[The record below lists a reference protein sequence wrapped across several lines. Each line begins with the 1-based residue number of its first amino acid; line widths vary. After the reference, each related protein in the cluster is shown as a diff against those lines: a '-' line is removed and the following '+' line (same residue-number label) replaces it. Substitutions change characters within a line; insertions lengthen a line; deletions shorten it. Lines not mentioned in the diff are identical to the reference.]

1 MAENSKPTAAAAARE
16 TLGGH
21 IWRTLRFALP
31 VTCSRVGLLALVI
44 VDTAM
49 SGHLGAIEL
58 AYYALSTAFLVPMM
72 MVGVGI
78 LLGTVVLTAQA
89 MGADSPRECGG
100 VWRVSM
106 IHAALFGGVA
116 FGLCYGAEWFLL
128 ATGQEPD
135 LARGAGDVMAMF
147 SWGMPAMFLY
157 FATSFFLEGINRP
170 LPGVAVVLAANLL
183 NGGLNW
189 LFIHGAGDDI
199 PAMGAAGAA
208 LATSIV
214 RWVMFAALA
223 AYCLRRLDSR
233 HYGIGGAIADARAI
247 GRRLRRIGYPMGLG
261 VALESTSFSAMMLFA
276 GLLGATQIAGYQIAM
291 NLLAFAFMFSI
302 GFATVAS
309 VQVSNAVGRRDQSGV
324 RAAGWVSVG
333 LAGLILA
340 AVGMI
345 YAFTAEGLVAL
356 YNSEP
361 AVAAI
366 AVPAILV
373 AAVVAVPDGIQGV
386 LGGALRGAADV
397 WPATVLY
404 VIAFWFIMVPLGYY
418 LGVVRLGGAPALM
431 IAVLAGVIVAALMLG
446 LRFHFVSRRAVGR
459 I

>member
-1 MAENSKPTAAAAARE
+1 
-16 TLGGH
+16 
-21 IWRTLRFALP
+21 
-31 VTCSRVGLLALVI
+31 
-44 VDTAM
+44 
-49 SGHLGAIEL
+49 
-58 AYYALSTAFLVPMM
+58 MM
-72 MVGVGI
+72 
-78 LLGTVVLTAQA
+78 
-89 MGADSPRECGG
+89 
-100 VWRVSM
+100 
-106 IHAALFGGVA
+106 
-116 FGLCYGAEWFLL
+116 
-128 ATGQEPD
+128 
-135 LARGAGDVMAMF
+135 
-147 SWGMPAMFLY
+147 LY

-170 LPGVAVVLAANLL
+170 LPGAVVILFANAL

-189 LFIHGAGDDI
+189 FFIYGAGGW
-199 PAMGAAGAA
+199 PTAMGAEGAA

-214 RWVMFAALA
+214 RWAMVAALA
-223 AYCLRRLDSR
+223 AYCLIRLDSR
-233 HYGIGGAIADARAI
+233 HYGIRGPIANPRKI

-261 VALESTSFSAMMLFA
+261 TALESTSFTAMMLFA
-276 GLLGATQIAGYQIAM
+276 GLLGATHIAGFQIAM

-309 VQVSNAVGRRDQSGV
+309 VRVGNAVGRRDQPGL

-340 AVGMI
+340 AMGMI
-345 YAFTAEGLVAL
+345 YAFTAEALVAL

-431 IAVLAGVIVAALMLG
+431 IAVLAGVIIAALMLG

>member
-1 MAENSKPTAAAAARE
+1 MTMQAQTPTPAAA
-16 TLGGH
+16 LGGH

-31 VTCSRVGLLALVI
+31 VTCSRVGLLALII
-44 VDTAM
+44 VDTVM
-49 SGHLGAIEL
+49 SGRIGAIEL
-58 AYYALSTAFLVPMM
+58 AYYALSTAFLMPMM
-72 MVGVGI
+72 MVGIGI

-89 MGADSPRECGG
+89 IGAGSPGECGG

-106 IHAALFGGVA
+106 IHALLFGGVA

-128 ATGQEPD
+128 ATGQAPE
-135 LARGAGDVMAMF
+135 LARGAGSVMAMF
-147 SWGMPAMFLY
+147 SWGMPAMFLF

-170 LPGVAVVLAANLL
+170 LPGVVVVLGANLL

-189 LFIHGAGDDI
+189 LFIHGVVNGI
-199 PAMGAAGAA
+199 PAMGAEGTA

-223 AYCLRRLDSR
+223 AYCLLRLDGAY
-233 HYGIGGAIADARAI
+233 YGIRGAIADARQV
-247 GRRLRRIGYPMGLG
+247 GRRLRHIGYPMGLG
-261 VALESTSFSAMMLFA
+261 IALESTSFSAMMLFA

-291 NLLAFAFMFSI
+291 NFLALAFMFSI

-309 VQVSNAVGRRDQSGV
+309 VQVGNAIGRRDQPGV
-324 RAAGWVSVG
+324 RAAGWVSAG

-340 AVGMI
+340 VVGAL
-345 YAFTAEGLVAL
+345 YAISAEWLVTL

-361 AVAAI
+361 AVVAI

-373 AAVVAVPDGIQGV
+373 TAFVALPDGIQGV

-397 WPATVLY
+397 WPATGLY
-404 VIAFWFIMVPLGYY
+404 LVAFWLIMVPLGYY
-418 LGVVRLGGAPALM
+418 LGVVRGGGASGLM
-431 IAVLAGVIVAALMLG
+431 MAVFAGVIVAAILLG
-446 LRFHFVSRRAVGR
+446 LRFHIVSGRDTRR

>member
-1 MAENSKPTAAAAARE
+1 MTEYSE
-16 TLGGH
+16 TSSLGGH
-21 IWRTLRFALP
+21 IGRTLGFALP

-72 MVGVGI
+72 MVGIGI

-89 MGADSPRECGG
+89 IGAGSPRECGG

-106 IHAALFGGVA
+106 IHAALFGGAA
-116 FGLCYGAEWFLL
+116 FVLCYGAEWFLL
-128 ATGQEPD
+128 ATGQAPD
-135 LARGAGDVMAMF
+135 LARGAGAVMAMF

-157 FATSFFLEGINRP
+157 FATSFFLEGISRP
-170 LPGVAVVLAANLL
+170 LPGMVVVLAANLL

-189 LFIHGAGDDI
+189 LFIYGAGDGI
-199 PAMGAAGAA
+199 EAMGAEGAA
-208 LATSIV
+208 LATSLV
-214 RWVMFAALA
+214 RWAMFAALA
-223 AYCLRRLDSR
+223 AYCLARLDSR
-233 HYGIGGAIADARAI
+233 HYGIRGAIADARQT
-247 GRRLRRIGYPMGLG
+247 GRRLRHIGYPMGLG
-261 VALESTSFSAMMLFA
+261 AALESTSFSTMMLFA

-291 NLLAFAFMFSI
+291 NLLAFAFMFSL

-309 VQVSNAVGRRDQSGV
+309 VRVGNAVGRRDQPGV

-333 LAGLILA
+333 LSALILA
-340 AVGMI
+340 AVGTI
-345 YAFTAEGLVAL
+345 YAFTAEWLVAI

-361 AVAAI
+361 AVVAI

-373 AAVVAVPDGIQGV
+373 GALVTVPDGVQGV

-418 LGVVRLGGAPALM
+418 LGVMRLGGAAGLM
-431 IAVLAGVIVAALMLG
+431 IAVLAGVIVATMMLG